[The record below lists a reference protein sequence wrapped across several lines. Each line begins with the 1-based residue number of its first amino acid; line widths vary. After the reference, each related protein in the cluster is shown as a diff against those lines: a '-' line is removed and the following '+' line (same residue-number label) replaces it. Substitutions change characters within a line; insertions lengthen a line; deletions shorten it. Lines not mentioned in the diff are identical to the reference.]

1 MIKAKIADLYPLSEA
16 LASFI
21 VDFSDVV
28 MGKASVI
35 FHYNFRVLHDSL
47 NEYLSERDNIITK
60 YGKKDE
66 NGNAYVPADD
76 KENVDK
82 AIEEINEI
90 GDIQIEVPL
99 VTIPMED
106 LYKVADSV
114 PASRIA
120 PLIWMT
126 TEYQETLK
134 TDDTVNEAKK

>member
-90 GDIQIEVPL
+90 
-99 VTIPMED
+99 
-106 LYKVADSV
+106 
-114 PASRIA
+114 
-120 PLIWMT
+120 
-126 TEYQETLK
+126 
-134 TDDTVNEAKK
+134 

>member
-66 NGNAYVPADD
+66 NGNAYVPVDD

>member
-134 TDDTVNEAKK
+134 IDNRADEAEK

>member
-47 NEYLSERDNIITK
+47 NEYLSERDNIIAK

-66 NGNAYVPADD
+66 NGNAYVPVDD

>member
-120 PLIWMT
+120 TLIWMT

-134 TDDTVNEAKK
+134 TDDPADEAKK

>member
-47 NEYLSERDNIITK
+47 NEYLSERDNIIAK

-134 TDDTVNEAKK
+134 TDDPADEAKK

>member
-134 TDDTVNEAKK
+134 TDDPADETKK

>member
-21 VDFSDVV
+21 VDYSDVV

-134 TDDTVNEAKK
+134 TDDPADEAKK

>member
-66 NGNAYVPADD
+66 NGNAYVPVDD

-134 TDDTVNEAKK
+134 TDDPADEAKK

>member
-21 VDFSDVV
+21 VDYSDVV

-120 PLIWMT
+120 TLIWMT

-134 TDDTVNEAKK
+134 TDDPADEAKK

>member
-134 TDDTVNEAKK
+134 TDDLADEAKK

>member
-47 NEYLSERDNIITK
+47 NEYLSERDNIIAK

-66 NGNAYVPADD
+66 NGNDYVPVDD

>member
-134 TDDTVNEAKK
+134 TDDPADEAKK

>member
-21 VDFSDVV
+21 VDYSDVV

-35 FHYNFRVLHDSL
+35 LHYNFRVLHDSL

-76 KENVDK
+76 EENVGK
-82 AIEEINEI
+82 AIKEINEI

-134 TDDTVNEAKK
+134 TDDPADEAKK